1 MINRFKIC
9 DFRFYPYLKS
19 VFVRLPEKVQER
31 VLNDTRFQILT
42 DEDILSV
49 CVLRYEFR
57 APVKV
62 LIYLSSKI
70 LAKPGYQ
77 IIYSIGH
84 EIAKYILSVVKTETE
99 FHEKDI
105 EDLLMQWGFEKEVV
119 AVRNGR
125 VITESEAYKMG

>member
-1 MINRFKIC
+1 
-9 DFRFYPYLKS
+9 
-19 VFVRLPEKVQER
+19 VQER

-57 APVKV
+57 APVEV

-77 IIYSIGH
+77 IIYSIAH
-84 EIAKYILSVVKTETE
+84 EIAKYILSVVKT
-99 FHEKDI
+99 
-105 EDLLMQWGFEKEVV
+105 FEKEVE